1 MASRRD
7 GPRPASRRHFID
19 IESST
24 PFKNTTLLLLIP
36 TMTES
41 LGIIQRLDTYLRR
54 GPICFRHAGNPVLAL
69 QPASPPI
76 TSPSTGSRTSL
87 YCHRYHYPLSPRF
100 KAFIFASPSSCLHY
114 KIFLEHCILAHVDFA
129 IRYCSFDRTTILGFL
144 TSGA

>member
-24 PFKNTTLLLLIP
+24 ASKHTTLLLLIP
-36 TMTES
+36 TMPES
-41 LGIIQRLDTYLRR
+41 LGIIQCLDFYLRR
-54 GPICFRHAGNPVLAL
+54 SPICFRHAGNPVLAL

-76 TSPSTGSRTSL
+76 TSLSTGSRTSL

-100 KAFIFASPSSCLHY
+100 KAFIFASHSLPSLQD
-114 KIFLEHCILAHVDFA
+114 FLEHCILAHVGLT
-129 IRYCSFDRTTILGFL
+129 IRYCSFDRTTTLGFL
-144 TSGA
+144 TPGV